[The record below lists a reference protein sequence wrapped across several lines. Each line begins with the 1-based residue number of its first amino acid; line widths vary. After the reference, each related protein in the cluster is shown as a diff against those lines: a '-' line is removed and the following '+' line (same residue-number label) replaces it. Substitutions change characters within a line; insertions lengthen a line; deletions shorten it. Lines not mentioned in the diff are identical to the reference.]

1 MLNEFLF
8 LFAAVAASCFV
19 IKMYKIVVYRYID
32 SIDKK
37 WGGYNG
43 KQSFI
48 MEEKKRLLS
57 AVLFLALPFCISSK
71 EIDIP
76 VIKIP
81 SSVLALDWNA
91 DSSVFAYSEANSVT
105 IRDADDFSKIKT
117 FSVSEENVQQLKFV
131 ANKEKSFEQLV
142 TVSDSSEL
150 KIYRLPGIINTI
162 TRKFEDN
169 DECRISF
176 SKNGNYI
183 AAVTPENKIHV
194 YLQLYISNALSG
206 LTLKSPASQVA
217 EEQNEGGDKSAEEN
231 VEIVSL
237 AFDSLSKNIAAL
249 RSDASVVIWNMSSVE
264 PVTVIAGAYTKI
276 PCMEFTEDSEKI
288 IFASAEDTIEIK
300 NFLGE
305 TVNKISCEDKINSF
319 RLAEDKK
326 TLIVLTKKNQFRYY
340 ALDSA
345 EYLGY
350 IPSWNKTAI
359 TSYAFSSDSKK
370 LLVGH
375 EDGSIYILNVK
386 DVFYKPGKKPNL
398 YRVYVAQ
405 ENVSSGTGYLPAGE
419 GAESS
424 GGTALSSSAEMVQ
437 AFRTRNAHSV
447 EVRADCSILSGIYGV
462 QGGLCAGY
470 TNAGVLKPFYFGGLV
485 RAACAFPSQNFP
497 YTYRSGGE
505 VIANPLL
512 TSFSAVV
519 PFGISLFPFASDV
532 DVFAELSAGMSVFS
546 LVQPAGAIFGTY
558 FSPCAGFRVG
568 AAFKRISFFAGLN
581 WDSVT
586 AFSLRFGAG
595 YRFRAGAQ

>member
-1 MLNEFLF
+1 
-8 LFAAVAASCFV
+8 
-19 IKMYKIVVYRYID
+19 
-32 SIDKK
+32 
-37 WGGYNG
+37 
-43 KQSFI
+43 

-81 SSVLALDWNA
+81 SSVLALDWNV
-91 DSSVFAYSEANSVT
+91 DSSVFAYSEADSVT
-105 IRDADDFSKIKT
+105 IRNANDFSKIKT
-117 FSVSEENVQQLKFV
+117 FSVSDENVQQLKFV

-150 KIYRLPGIINTI
+150 KIFRLPEIIKTI
-162 TRKFEDN
+162 TRKFEGN
-169 DECRISF
+169 GECKISF

-305 TVNKISCEDKINSF
+305 TVKQISCEDKINSF

-326 TLIVLTKKNQFRYY
+326 TLIVLTQKNQFRYY

-359 TSYAFSSDSKK
+359 TSYAFSFDSKK

-375 EDGSIYILNVK
+375 EDGSIYILNVN

-405 ENVSSGTGYLPAGE
+405 ENVSAGTGYLPAGE

-497 YTYRSGGE
+497 YTYRSGGS
-505 VIANPLL
+505 VIENPLL

-532 DVFAELSAGMSVFS
+532 DVFAELCAGISVFS
-546 LVQPAGAIFGTY
+546 LVQPSGGAFGTY
-558 FSPCAGFRVG
+558 FSPCAGFCVG
-568 AAFKRISFFAGLN
+568 AAFKRISLYAGLN

-586 AFSLRFGAG
+586 AFSFRFGAG
-595 YRFRAGAQ
+595 YRFGVGAQ

>member
-1 MLNEFLF
+1 
-8 LFAAVAASCFV
+8 
-19 IKMYKIVVYRYID
+19 
-32 SIDKK
+32 
-37 WGGYNG
+37 
-43 KQSFI
+43 
-48 MEEKKRLLS
+48 MEEKRRLFT

-117 FSVSEENVQQLKFV
+117 FSVYDENVQQLKFV

-162 TRKFEDN
+162 TRKFEGN
-169 DECRISF
+169 GECRISF

-183 AAVTPENKIHV
+183 ASVTPENNIHV

-206 LTLKSPASQVA
+206 LTLKSPSSSTA
-217 EEQNEGGDKSAEEN
+217 EDESESNTENKNKS
-231 VEIVSL
+231 VQIISL
-237 AFDSLSKNIAAL
+237 AFDSFSKKIAAL
-249 RSDASVVIWNMSSVE
+249 RSDATVVVWNMSSVE
-264 PVTVIAGAYTKI
+264 PVAVISGACTKI
-276 PCMEFTEDSEKI
+276 SCMEFTEDSEKI
-288 IFASAEDTIEIK
+288 IFAFAEDTIEIK

-305 TVNKISCEDKINSF
+305 TVKQISCEDKINSF

-326 TLIVLTKKNQFRYY
+326 TLIVLTQKNQFRYY
-340 ALDSA
+340 VLDSA

-359 TSYAFSSDSKK
+359 TSYAFSFDSKK

-405 ENVSSGTGYLPAGE
+405 ENVSAGTRYLPSGE

-462 QGGLCAGY
+462 QGGICAGY

-497 YTYRSGGE
+497 YTYRSGGS
-505 VIANPLL
+505 VIENPLL

-546 LVQPAGAIFGTY
+546 LVQSAGAMFGTY
-558 FSPCAGFRVG
+558 FSPCAGFCVG
-568 AAFKRISFFAGLN
+568 AAFKRISLYAGLN

-586 AFSLRFGAG
+586 AFSFRFGTG
-595 YRFRAGAQ
+595 YRFRVGAQ

>member
-1 MLNEFLF
+1 
-8 LFAAVAASCFV
+8 
-19 IKMYKIVVYRYID
+19 
-32 SIDKK
+32 
-37 WGGYNG
+37 
-43 KQSFI
+43 
-48 MEEKKRLLS
+48 MEEKRRLFT

-117 FSVSEENVQQLKFV
+117 FSVYDENVQQLKFV

-162 TRKFEDN
+162 TRKFEGN
-169 DECRISF
+169 GECRISF

-183 AAVTPENKIHV
+183 ASVTPENNIHV

-206 LTLKSPASQVA
+206 LTLKSPSSSTA
-217 EEQNEGGDKSAEEN
+217 EDESESNTENKNKS
-231 VEIVSL
+231 VQIISL
-237 AFDSLSKNIAAL
+237 AFDSFSKKIAAL
-249 RSDASVVIWNMSSVE
+249 RSDATVVVWNMSSVE
-264 PVTVIAGAYTKI
+264 PVAVISGACTKI
-276 PCMEFTEDSEKI
+276 SCMEFTEDSEKI

-305 TVNKISCEDKINSF
+305 TVKQISCEDKINSF

-462 QGGLCAGY
+462 QGGICAGY

-497 YTYRSGGE
+497 YTYRSGGS
-505 VIANPLL
+505 VIENPLL

-546 LVQPAGAIFGTY
+546 LVQSAGAMFGTY
-558 FSPCAGFRVG
+558 FSPCAGFCVG
-568 AAFKRISFFAGLN
+568 AAFKRISLYAGLN

-586 AFSLRFGAG
+586 AFSFRFGTG
-595 YRFRAGAQ
+595 YRFRVGAQ

>member
-1 MLNEFLF
+1 
-8 LFAAVAASCFV
+8 
-19 IKMYKIVVYRYID
+19 
-32 SIDKK
+32 
-37 WGGYNG
+37 
-43 KQSFI
+43 

-105 IRDADDFSKIKT
+105 IRNANDFSKIKT
-117 FSVSEENVQQLKFV
+117 FSVSDENVQQLKFV

-150 KIYRLPGIINTI
+150 KIFRLPEIIKTI
-162 TRKFEDN
+162 TRKFEGN
-169 DECRISF
+169 GECKISF

-359 TSYAFSSDSKK
+359 TSYAFSFDSKK

-405 ENVSSGTGYLPAGE
+405 ENVSAGTRYLPSGE

-568 AAFKRISFFAGLN
+568 AAFKRISLYAGMN
-581 WDSVT
+581 WDCVT

-595 YRFRAGAQ
+595 YRFGVGAQ

>member
-1 MLNEFLF
+1 
-8 LFAAVAASCFV
+8 
-19 IKMYKIVVYRYID
+19 
-32 SIDKK
+32 
-37 WGGYNG
+37 
-43 KQSFI
+43 
-48 MEEKKRLLS
+48 MEEKRRLFTV
-57 AVLFLALPFCISSK
+57 VLFLTLPYFLFSK

-183 AAVTPENKIHV
+183 AAVTSENDIHV
-194 YLQLYISNALSG
+194 YLQLYISNSLTG
-206 LTLKSPASQVA
+206 LTLKCPSSSTA
-217 EEQNEGGDKSAEEN
+217 EDESESNTENKNKS
-231 VEIVSL
+231 VQIISL
-237 AFDSLSKNIAAL
+237 AFDSFSKKIAAL
-249 RSDASVVIWNMSSVE
+249 RSDATVVIWNMSSVE

-288 IFASAEDTIEIK
+288 IFASAEDTIEIR

-305 TVNKISCEDKINSF
+305 TVKQISCEDKINSF

-326 TLIVLTKKNQFRYY
+326 TLIVLTQKNQFRYY

-405 ENVSSGTGYLPAGE
+405 ENVSAGTRYLPASE

-424 GGTALSSSAEMVQ
+424 GGTTLPSSKEMVQ

-447 EVRADCSILSGIYGV
+447 EVRADCSILSGIYGI
-462 QGGLCAGY
+462 QSGLCAGY

-485 RAACAFPSQNFP
+485 RVACAFPSQNFP

-505 VIANPLL
+505 VIANPVL

-519 PFGISLFPFASDV
+519 PVGISLFPFASDV
-532 DVFAELSAGMSVFS
+532 DVFAELCAGVSVFS
-546 LVQPAGAIFGTY
+546 LVQSAGAMFGTY
-558 FSPCAGFRVG
+558 FTPCMAFSVG
-568 AAFKRISFFAGLN
+568 AAFKRISLYAGMN

-586 AFSLRFGAG
+586 AFSFRFGTG
-595 YRFRAGAQ
+595 YRFRVGAQ

>member
-1 MLNEFLF
+1 
-8 LFAAVAASCFV
+8 
-19 IKMYKIVVYRYID
+19 
-32 SIDKK
+32 
-37 WGGYNG
+37 
-43 KQSFI
+43 
-48 MEEKKRLLS
+48 
-57 AVLFLALPFCISSK
+57 
-71 EIDIP
+71 
-76 VIKIP
+76 
-81 SSVLALDWNA
+81 
-91 DSSVFAYSEANSVT
+91 
-105 IRDADDFSKIKT
+105 
-117 FSVSEENVQQLKFV
+117 
-131 ANKEKSFEQLV
+131 
-142 TVSDSSEL
+142 
-150 KIYRLPGIINTI
+150 
-162 TRKFEDN
+162 
-169 DECRISF
+169 
-176 SKNGNYI
+176 
-183 AAVTPENKIHV
+183 
-194 YLQLYISNALSG
+194 
-206 LTLKSPASQVA
+206 
-217 EEQNEGGDKSAEEN
+217 
-231 VEIVSL
+231 
-237 AFDSLSKNIAAL
+237 
-249 RSDASVVIWNMSSVE
+249 MSSVE

-424 GGTALSSSAEMVQ
+424 GGTAFSSSAEMVQ

-497 YTYRSGGE
+497 YTYRSGGS
-505 VIANPLL
+505 VIENPLL

-546 LVQPAGAIFGTY
+546 LVQPSGGAFGTY
-558 FSPCAGFRVG
+558 FSPCAGFCVG
-568 AAFKRISFFAGLN
+568 AAFKRISLYAGMN
-581 WDSVT
+581 WDCVT

>member
-1 MLNEFLF
+1 
-8 LFAAVAASCFV
+8 
-19 IKMYKIVVYRYID
+19 
-32 SIDKK
+32 
-37 WGGYNG
+37 
-43 KQSFI
+43 

-81 SSVLALDWNA
+81 SSVLALDWNV
-91 DSSVFAYSEANSVT
+91 DSSVFAYSEADSVT
-105 IRDADDFSKIKT
+105 IRNANDFSKIKT
-117 FSVSEENVQQLKFV
+117 FSVSDENVQQLKFV

-150 KIYRLPGIINTI
+150 KIFRLPEIIKTI
-162 TRKFEDN
+162 TRKFEGN
-169 DECRISF
+169 GECKISF

-305 TVNKISCEDKINSF
+305 TVKQISCEDKINSF

-326 TLIVLTKKNQFRYY
+326 TLIVLTQKNQFRYY

-359 TSYAFSSDSKK
+359 TSYAFSFDSKK

-375 EDGSIYILNVK
+375 EDGSIYILNVN

-405 ENVSSGTGYLPAGE
+405 ENVSAGTGYLPAGE

-497 YTYRSGGE
+497 YTYRSGGS
-505 VIANPLL
+505 VIENPLL

-568 AAFKRISFFAGLN
+568 AAFKRISLYAGMN
-581 WDSVT
+581 WDCVT

-595 YRFRAGAQ
+595 YRFGVGAQ

>member
-1 MLNEFLF
+1 
-8 LFAAVAASCFV
+8 
-19 IKMYKIVVYRYID
+19 
-32 SIDKK
+32 
-37 WGGYNG
+37 
-43 KQSFI
+43 

-142 TVSDSSEL
+142 TVTDSSEL

-183 AAVTPENKIHV
+183 AAVTSENDIHV
-194 YLQLYISNALSG
+194 YLQLYISNSLTG
-206 LTLKSPASQVA
+206 LTLRSPSSSTAEDESESNTENKNKSVQ
-217 EEQNEGGDKSAEEN
+217 
-231 VEIVSL
+231 IISL
-237 AFDSLSKNIAAL
+237 AFDSFSKKIAAL

-264 PVTVIAGAYTKI
+264 PVTVVAGAYTKI

-359 TSYAFSSDSKK
+359 TSYAFSFDSKK

-405 ENVSSGTGYLPAGE
+405 ENVSAGTRYFPSGE

-447 EVRADCSILSGIYGV
+447 EVRADCSILSGIYGI
-462 QGGLCAGY
+462 QSGLCAGY
-470 TNAGVLKPFYFGGLV
+470 TNAGVIKPFYFGGLV

-497 YTYRSGGE
+497 YTYRSGGS
-505 VIANPLL
+505 VIENPLL

-519 PFGISLFPFASDV
+519 PFGLSLFPFETDV
-532 DVFAELSAGMSVFS
+532 DVFAELCAGISVFS
-546 LVQPAGAIFGTY
+546 LVQPSGGAFGTY
-558 FSPCAGFRVG
+558 FSPCAGFCVG

>member
-1 MLNEFLF
+1 
-8 LFAAVAASCFV
+8 
-19 IKMYKIVVYRYID
+19 
-32 SIDKK
+32 
-37 WGGYNG
+37 
-43 KQSFI
+43 
-48 MEEKKRLLS
+48 MEEKRRLFT

-117 FSVSEENVQQLKFV
+117 FSVYDENVQQLKFV

-162 TRKFEDN
+162 TRKFEGN
-169 DECRISF
+169 GECRISF

-183 AAVTPENKIHV
+183 ASVTPENNIHV
-194 YLQLYISNALSG
+194 YLQLYISNSLTG
-206 LTLKSPASQVA
+206 LTLKSPSSSTA
-217 EEQNEGGDKSAEEN
+217 EDESESNTENKNKS
-231 VEIVSL
+231 VQIISL
-237 AFDSLSKNIAAL
+237 AFDSFSKKIAAL
-249 RSDASVVIWNMSSVE
+249 RSDATVVVWNMSSVE
-264 PVTVIAGAYTKI
+264 PVAVISGACTKI
-276 PCMEFTEDSEKI
+276 SCMEFTEDSEKI

-305 TVNKISCEDKINSF
+305 TVKQISCEDKINSF

-326 TLIVLTKKNQFRYY
+326 TLIVLTQKNQFRYY
-340 ALDSA
+340 VLDSA

-359 TSYAFSSDSKK
+359 TSYAFSFDSKK

-447 EVRADCSILSGIYGV
+447 EVRADCSILSGIYGI
-462 QGGLCAGY
+462 QSGLCAGY
-470 TNAGVLKPFYFGGLV
+470 TNAGVIKPFYFGGLV

-497 YTYRSGGE
+497 YTYRSGGS
-505 VIANPLL
+505 VIENPLL

-519 PFGISLFPFASDV
+519 PFGLSLFPFETDV
-532 DVFAELSAGMSVFS
+532 DVFAELCAGISVFS
-546 LVQPAGAIFGTY
+546 LVQPSGGAFGTY
-558 FSPCAGFRVG
+558 FSPCAGFCVG

>member
-37 WGGYNG
+37 LGGYNG

-142 TVSDSSEL
+142 TVTDSSEL

-183 AAVTPENKIHV
+183 AAVTSENDIHV
-194 YLQLYISNALSG
+194 YLQLYISNSLTG
-206 LTLKSPASQVA
+206 LTLRSPSSSVTENEDESESNTENKNKSVQ
-217 EEQNEGGDKSAEEN
+217 
-231 VEIVSL
+231 IISL
-237 AFDSLSKNIAAL
+237 AFDSFSKKIAAL

-470 TNAGVLKPFYFGGLV
+470 TNAAVLKPFYFGGLV
-485 RAACAFPSQNFP
+485 RAACAFPS
-497 YTYRSGGE
+497 
-505 VIANPLL
+505 
-512 TSFSAVV
+512 
-519 PFGISLFPFASDV
+519 
-532 DVFAELSAGMSVFS
+532 
-546 LVQPAGAIFGTY
+546 
-558 FSPCAGFRVG
+558 
-568 AAFKRISFFAGLN
+568 
-581 WDSVT
+581 
-586 AFSLRFGAG
+586 
-595 YRFRAGAQ
+595 

>member
-1 MLNEFLF
+1 
-8 LFAAVAASCFV
+8 
-19 IKMYKIVVYRYID
+19 
-32 SIDKK
+32 
-37 WGGYNG
+37 
-43 KQSFI
+43 

-81 SSVLALDWNA
+81 SSVLALDWNV
-91 DSSVFAYSEANSVT
+91 DSSVFAYSEADSVT
-105 IRDADDFSKIKT
+105 IRNANDFSKIKT
-117 FSVSEENVQQLKFV
+117 FSVSDENVQQLKFV

-150 KIYRLPGIINTI
+150 KIFRLPEIIKTI
-162 TRKFEDN
+162 TRKFEGN
-169 DECRISF
+169 GECKISF

-359 TSYAFSSDSKK
+359 TSYAFSFDSKK

-405 ENVSSGTGYLPAGE
+405 ENVSAGTRYLPSGE

-532 DVFAELSAGMSVFS
+532 DVFAELSVGMSVFS

-568 AAFKRISFFAGLN
+568 AAFKRISLYAGMN

-595 YRFRAGAQ
+595 YRFRVGAQ

>member
-1 MLNEFLF
+1 
-8 LFAAVAASCFV
+8 
-19 IKMYKIVVYRYID
+19 MYKIVVYRYID

-117 FSVSEENVQQLKFV
+117 FSVYDENVQQLKFV

-183 AAVTPENKIHV
+183 AAVTSENDIHV
-194 YLQLYISNALSG
+194 YLQLYISNSLTG
-206 LTLKSPASQVA
+206 LTLRSPSSSVTENEDESESNTENKNKSVQ
-217 EEQNEGGDKSAEEN
+217 
-231 VEIVSL
+231 IISL
-237 AFDSLSKNIAAL
+237 AFDSFSKKIAAL

-359 TSYAFSSDSKK
+359 TSYAFYFDSKK

-485 RAACAFPSQNFP
+485 RAACAFPLQNFP

-568 AAFKRISFFAGLN
+568 AAFKRISLYAGMN

-595 YRFRAGAQ
+595 YRFRVGAQ

>member
-1 MLNEFLF
+1 
-8 LFAAVAASCFV
+8 
-19 IKMYKIVVYRYID
+19 
-32 SIDKK
+32 
-37 WGGYNG
+37 
-43 KQSFI
+43 
-48 MEEKKRLLS
+48 MEEKRRLFT

-117 FSVSEENVQQLKFV
+117 FSVYDENVQQLKFV

-142 TVSDSSEL
+142 TVSDSSGL

-162 TRKFEDN
+162 TRKFEGN
-169 DECRISF
+169 GECRISF

-183 AAVTPENKIHV
+183 ASVTPENNIHV

-206 LTLKSPASQVA
+206 LTLKSPSSSTA
-217 EEQNEGGDKSAEEN
+217 EDESESNTENKNKS
-231 VEIVSL
+231 VQIISL
-237 AFDSLSKNIAAL
+237 AFDSFSKKIAAL
-249 RSDASVVIWNMSSVE
+249 RSDATVVVWNMSSVE
-264 PVTVIAGAYTKI
+264 PVAVISGACTKI
-276 PCMEFTEDSEKI
+276 SCMEFTEDSEKI

-305 TVNKISCEDKINSF
+305 TVKQISCEDKINSF

-326 TLIVLTKKNQFRYY
+326 TLIVLTQKNQFRYY

-359 TSYAFSSDSKK
+359 TSYAFSFDSKK

-398 YRVYVAQ
+398 YRVYVAE
-405 ENVSSGTGYLPAGE
+405 ENVSAGTGYLPAGE

-424 GGTALSSSAEMVQ
+424 GGTTLSSSAEMVQ

-462 QGGLCAGY
+462 QGGICAGY

-568 AAFKRISFFAGLN
+568 AAFKRISLYAGMN
-581 WDSVT
+581 WDCVT

-595 YRFRAGAQ
+595 YRFGVGAQ

>member
-1 MLNEFLF
+1 
-8 LFAAVAASCFV
+8 
-19 IKMYKIVVYRYID
+19 
-32 SIDKK
+32 
-37 WGGYNG
+37 
-43 KQSFI
+43 

-81 SSVLALDWNA
+81 SSVLALDWNV
-91 DSSVFAYSEANSVT
+91 DSSVFAYSEADSVT
-105 IRDADDFSKIKT
+105 IRNANDFSKIKT
-117 FSVSEENVQQLKFV
+117 FSVSDENVQQLKFV

-150 KIYRLPGIINTI
+150 KIFRLPEIIKTI
-162 TRKFEDN
+162 TRKFEGN
-169 DECRISF
+169 GECKISF

-359 TSYAFSSDSKK
+359 TSYAFSFDSKK

-405 ENVSSGTGYLPAGE
+405 ENVSAGTRYLPSGE

-546 LVQPAGAIFGTY
+546 LVQPAGAMFGTY

-568 AAFKRISFFAGLN
+568 AAFKRISLYAGMN

-595 YRFRAGAQ
+595 YRFGVGAQ

>member
-1 MLNEFLF
+1 
-8 LFAAVAASCFV
+8 
-19 IKMYKIVVYRYID
+19 
-32 SIDKK
+32 
-37 WGGYNG
+37 
-43 KQSFI
+43 

-81 SSVLALDWNA
+81 SSVLALDWNV
-91 DSSVFAYSEANSVT
+91 DSSVFAYSEADSVT
-105 IRDADDFSKIKT
+105 IRNANDFSKIKT
-117 FSVSEENVQQLKFV
+117 FSVSDENVQQLKFV

-150 KIYRLPGIINTI
+150 KIFRLPEIIKTI
-162 TRKFEDN
+162 TRKFEGN
-169 DECRISF
+169 GECKISF

-359 TSYAFSSDSKK
+359 TSYAFSFDSKK

-405 ENVSSGTGYLPAGE
+405 ENVSAGTRYLPAGE

-470 TNAGVLKPFYFGGLV
+470 TNAGVIKPFYFGGLV

-568 AAFKRISFFAGLN
+568 AAFKRISLYAGMN
-581 WDSVT
+581 WDCVT

-595 YRFRAGAQ
+595 YRFGVGAQ

>member
-1 MLNEFLF
+1 
-8 LFAAVAASCFV
+8 
-19 IKMYKIVVYRYID
+19 
-32 SIDKK
+32 
-37 WGGYNG
+37 
-43 KQSFI
+43 

-117 FSVSEENVQQLKFV
+117 FSVYDENVQQLKFV

-183 AAVTPENKIHV
+183 AAVTSENDIHV
-194 YLQLYISNALSG
+194 YLQLYISNSLTG

-359 TSYAFSSDSKK
+359 TSYAFSFDSKK

-405 ENVSSGTGYLPAGE
+405 ENVSAGTRYLPSGE

-546 LVQPAGAIFGTY
+546 LVQSAGAMFGTY

-568 AAFKRISFFAGLN
+568 AAFKRISLYAGMNL
-581 WDSVT
+581 DSVT

-595 YRFRAGAQ
+595 YRFRVGAQ

>member
-1 MLNEFLF
+1 
-8 LFAAVAASCFV
+8 
-19 IKMYKIVVYRYID
+19 
-32 SIDKK
+32 
-37 WGGYNG
+37 
-43 KQSFI
+43 

-105 IRDADDFSKIKT
+105 IRNANDFSKIKT
-117 FSVSEENVQQLKFV
+117 FSVSDENVQQLKFV

-150 KIYRLPGIINTI
+150 KIFRLPEIIKTI
-162 TRKFEDN
+162 TRKFEGN
-169 DECRISF
+169 GECKISF

-276 PCMEFTEDSEKI
+276 PCMEFTEDSANI
-288 IFASAEDTIEIK
+288 IFASSEDTIEIK

-305 TVNKISCEDKINSF
+305 TLKTISCKDKINSF

-326 TLIVLTKKNQFRYY
+326 TLVVLTKKNQFRYY

-359 TSYAFSSDSKK
+359 TSYAFSFDSKK

-470 TNAGVLKPFYFGGLV
+470 TNAGVIKPFYFGGLV

-497 YTYRSGGE
+497 YTYRSGGS
-505 VIANPLL
+505 VVANPLL

-532 DVFAELSAGMSVFS
+532 DVFAELCAGISVFS
-546 LVQPAGAIFGTY
+546 LVQPSGGAFGTY
-558 FSPCAGFRVG
+558 FSPCAGFCVG

>member
-1 MLNEFLF
+1 
-8 LFAAVAASCFV
+8 
-19 IKMYKIVVYRYID
+19 MYKIVVYRYID

-48 MEEKKRLLS
+48 MEEKRRLFT

-117 FSVSEENVQQLKFV
+117 FSVYDENVQQLKFV

-162 TRKFEDN
+162 TRKFEGN
-169 DECRISF
+169 GECRISF

-183 AAVTPENKIHV
+183 ASVTPENNIHV

-206 LTLKSPASQVA
+206 LTLKSPSSSTA
-217 EEQNEGGDKSAEEN
+217 EDESESNTENKNKS
-231 VEIVSL
+231 VQIISL
-237 AFDSLSKNIAAL
+237 AFDSFSKKIAAL
-249 RSDASVVIWNMSSVE
+249 RSDATVVVWNMSSVE
-264 PVTVIAGAYTKI
+264 PVAVISGACTKI
-276 PCMEFTEDSEKI
+276 SCMEFTEDSEKI

-305 TVNKISCEDKINSF
+305 TVKQISCEDKINSF

-462 QGGLCAGY
+462 QGGICAGY

-497 YTYRSGGE
+497 YTYRSGGS
-505 VIANPLL
+505 VIENPLL

-546 LVQPAGAIFGTY
+546 LVQSAGAMFGTY
-558 FSPCAGFRVG
+558 FSPCAGFCVG
-568 AAFKRISFFAGLN
+568 AAFKRISLYAGLN

-586 AFSLRFGAG
+586 AFSFRFGTG
-595 YRFRAGAQ
+595 YRFRVGAQ

>member
-1 MLNEFLF
+1 
-8 LFAAVAASCFV
+8 
-19 IKMYKIVVYRYID
+19 
-32 SIDKK
+32 
-37 WGGYNG
+37 
-43 KQSFI
+43 
-48 MEEKKRLLS
+48 MEEKRRLFT

-117 FSVSEENVQQLKFV
+117 FSVYDENVQQLKFV

-162 TRKFEDN
+162 TRKFEGN
-169 DECRISF
+169 GECRISF

-183 AAVTPENKIHV
+183 ASVTPENNIHV

-206 LTLKSPASQVA
+206 LTLKSPSSSTA
-217 EEQNEGGDKSAEEN
+217 EDESESNTENKNKS
-231 VEIVSL
+231 VQIISL
-237 AFDSLSKNIAAL
+237 AFDSFSKKIAAL
-249 RSDASVVIWNMSSVE
+249 RSDATVVVWNMSSVE
-264 PVTVIAGAYTKI
+264 PVAVISGACTKI
-276 PCMEFTEDSEKI
+276 SCMEFTEDSEKI

-359 TSYAFSSDSKK
+359 TSYAFSFDSKK

-375 EDGSIYILNVK
+375 EDGSIYILNVN

-398 YRVYVAQ
+398 YRVYVAE
-405 ENVSSGTGYLPAGE
+405 ENVSAGTRYLPSGE

-462 QGGLCAGY
+462 QGGICAGY

-497 YTYRSGGE
+497 YTYRSGGS
-505 VIANPLL
+505 VIENPLL

-532 DVFAELSAGMSVFS
+532 DVFAELCAGISVFS
-546 LVQPAGAIFGTY
+546 LVQPSGGAFGTY
-558 FSPCAGFRVG
+558 FSPCAGFCVG
-568 AAFKRISFFAGLN
+568 AAFKRISLYAGMN

-595 YRFRAGAQ
+595 YRFRVGAQ

>member
-1 MLNEFLF
+1 
-8 LFAAVAASCFV
+8 
-19 IKMYKIVVYRYID
+19 
-32 SIDKK
+32 
-37 WGGYNG
+37 
-43 KQSFI
+43 
-48 MEEKKRLLS
+48 MEEKRRLFT

-117 FSVSEENVQQLKFV
+117 FSVYDENVQQLKFV

-162 TRKFEDN
+162 TRKFEGN
-169 DECRISF
+169 GECRIIF

-183 AAVTPENKIHV
+183 ASVTPENNIHV

-206 LTLKSPASQVA
+206 LTLKSPSSSTA
-217 EEQNEGGDKSAEEN
+217 EDESESNTENKNKS
-231 VEIVSL
+231 VQIISL
-237 AFDSLSKNIAAL
+237 AFDSFSKKIAAL
-249 RSDASVVIWNMSSVE
+249 RSDATVVVWNMSSVE
-264 PVTVIAGAYTKI
+264 PVAVISGACTKI
-276 PCMEFTEDSEKI
+276 SCMEFTEDSEKI
-288 IFASAEDTIEIK
+288 IFAFAEDTIEIK

-305 TVNKISCEDKINSF
+305 TVKQISCEDKINSF

-326 TLIVLTKKNQFRYY
+326 TLIVLTQKNQFRYY
-340 ALDSA
+340 VLDSA

-359 TSYAFSSDSKK
+359 TSYAFSFDSKK

-405 ENVSSGTGYLPAGE
+405 ENVSAGTRYLPSGE

-462 QGGLCAGY
+462 QGGICAGY

-497 YTYRSGGE
+497 YTYRSGGS
-505 VIANPLL
+505 VIENPLL

-546 LVQPAGAIFGTY
+546 LVQSAGAMFGTY
-558 FSPCAGFRVG
+558 FSPCAGFCVG
-568 AAFKRISFFAGLN
+568 AAFKRISLYAGLN

-586 AFSLRFGAG
+586 AFSFRFGTG
-595 YRFRAGAQ
+595 YRFRVGAQ

>member
-1 MLNEFLF
+1 
-8 LFAAVAASCFV
+8 
-19 IKMYKIVVYRYID
+19 
-32 SIDKK
+32 
-37 WGGYNG
+37 
-43 KQSFI
+43 
-48 MEEKKRLLS
+48 MEEKRRLLS

-117 FSVSEENVQQLKFV
+117 FSVSDENVQQLKFV

-150 KIYRLPGIINTI
+150 KIFRLPEIIKTI
-162 TRKFEDN
+162 TRKFEGN
-169 DECRISF
+169 GECKISF

-194 YLQLYISNALSG
+194 YLQLYISNSLTG
-206 LTLKSPASQVA
+206 LTLKSPTSQVA

-237 AFDSLSKNIAAL
+237 AFDSFSKKIAAL

-276 PCMEFTEDSEKI
+276 PCMEFTEDSANI
-288 IFASAEDTIEIK
+288 IFASSEDTIEIR

-326 TLIVLTKKNQFRYY
+326 TLIVLTQKNQFRYY

-359 TSYAFSSDSKK
+359 TSYAFSFDSKK

-375 EDGSIYILNVK
+375 EDGSIYILNVN

-424 GGTALSSSAEMVQ
+424 GGTTLSSSAEMVQ

-470 TNAGVLKPFYFGGLV
+470 TNAGVIKPFYFGGLV

-497 YTYRSGGE
+497 YTYRSGGS
-505 VIANPLL
+505 VVANPLL

-546 LVQPAGAIFGTY
+546 LVQSAGAMFGTY

-568 AAFKRISFFAGLN
+568 AAFKRISLYAGMN

-595 YRFRAGAQ
+595 YRFRVGAQ

>member
-1 MLNEFLF
+1 
-8 LFAAVAASCFV
+8 
-19 IKMYKIVVYRYID
+19 
-32 SIDKK
+32 
-37 WGGYNG
+37 
-43 KQSFI
+43 

-81 SSVLALDWNA
+81 SSVLALDWNV
-91 DSSVFAYSEANSVT
+91 DSSVFAYSEADSVT
-105 IRDADDFSKIKT
+105 IRNANDFSKIKT
-117 FSVSEENVQQLKFV
+117 FSVSDENVQQLKFV

-150 KIYRLPGIINTI
+150 KIFRLPEIIKTI
-162 TRKFEDN
+162 TRKFEGN
-169 DECRISF
+169 GECKISF

-568 AAFKRISFFAGLN
+568 AAFKRISLYAGMN
-581 WDSVT
+581 WDCVT

-595 YRFRAGAQ
+595 YRFGVGAQ

>member
-1 MLNEFLF
+1 
-8 LFAAVAASCFV
+8 
-19 IKMYKIVVYRYID
+19 
-32 SIDKK
+32 
-37 WGGYNG
+37 
-43 KQSFI
+43 
-48 MEEKKRLLS
+48 MEEKRRLFTV
-57 AVLFLALPFCISSK
+57 VLFLTLPYFLFSK

-162 TRKFEDN
+162 TRKFEGN
-169 DECRISF
+169 GECRISF

-183 AAVTPENKIHV
+183 ASVTPENNIHV

-206 LTLKSPASQVA
+206 LTLKSPSSSTA
-217 EEQNEGGDKSAEEN
+217 EDESESNTENKNKS
-231 VEIVSL
+231 VQIISL
-237 AFDSLSKNIAAL
+237 AFDSFSKKIAAL
-249 RSDASVVIWNMSSVE
+249 RSDATVVVWNMSSVE
-264 PVTVIAGAYTKI
+264 PVAVISGACTKI
-276 PCMEFTEDSEKI
+276 SCMEFTEDSEKI

-305 TVNKISCEDKINSF
+305 TVKQISCEDKINSF

-326 TLIVLTKKNQFRYY
+326 TLIVLTQKNQFRYY

-359 TSYAFSSDSKK
+359 TSYAFSFDSKK

-375 EDGSIYILNVK
+375 EDGSIYILNVN

-398 YRVYVAQ
+398 YRVYVAE
-405 ENVSSGTGYLPAGE
+405 ENVSAGTGYLPAGE

-424 GGTALSSSAEMVQ
+424 GGTTLSSSAEMVQ

-462 QGGLCAGY
+462 QGGICAGY

-497 YTYRSGGE
+497 YTYRSGGS
-505 VIANPLL
+505 VIENPLL

-519 PFGISLFPFASDV
+519 PFGLSLFPFETDV
-532 DVFAELSAGMSVFS
+532 DVFAELCAGISVFS
-546 LVQPAGAIFGTY
+546 LVQPSGGAFGTY
-558 FSPCAGFRVG
+558 FSPCAGFCVG

>member
-1 MLNEFLF
+1 M
-8 LFAAVAASCFV
+8 
-19 IKMYKIVVYRYID
+19 
-32 SIDKK
+32 
-37 WGGYNG
+37 GGYNG

-81 SSVLALDWNA
+81 SSVLALDWNV
-91 DSSVFAYSEANSVT
+91 DSSVFAYSEADSVT
-105 IRDADDFSKIKT
+105 IRNANDFSKIKT
-117 FSVSEENVQQLKFV
+117 FSVSDENVQQLKFV

-150 KIYRLPGIINTI
+150 KIFRLPEIIKTI
-162 TRKFEDN
+162 TRKFEGN
-169 DECRISF
+169 GECKISF

-359 TSYAFSSDSKK
+359 TSYAFSFDSKK

-405 ENVSSGTGYLPAGE
+405 ENVSAGTRYLPSGE

-568 AAFKRISFFAGLN
+568 AAFKRISLYAGMN

-595 YRFRAGAQ
+595 YRFGVGAQ

>member
-1 MLNEFLF
+1 
-8 LFAAVAASCFV
+8 
-19 IKMYKIVVYRYID
+19 
-32 SIDKK
+32 
-37 WGGYNG
+37 
-43 KQSFI
+43 
-48 MEEKKRLLS
+48 MEEKRRLLS

-105 IRDADDFSKIKT
+105 IRDADDFSKIKA
-117 FSVSEENVQQLKFV
+117 FSVSDENVQQLKFV

-142 TVSDSSEL
+142 TVTDSSEL

-183 AAVTPENKIHV
+183 AAVTAENDIHV
-194 YLQLYISNALSG
+194 YLQLYISNSLTG
-206 LTLKSPASQVA
+206 LTLRSPSSSVA
-217 EEQNEGGDKSAEEN
+217 ENEDESASERAG
-231 VEIVSL
+231 IIFL
-237 AFDSLSKNIAAL
+237 AFDSISKNVAAL
-249 RSDASVVIWNMSSVE
+249 RSDSSVVIWNMSSVE

-276 PCMEFTEDSEKI
+276 PCMEFTEDSANI
-288 IFASAEDTIEIK
+288 IFASSEDTIEIR

-319 RLAEDKK
+319 RLAEDNK
-326 TLIVLTKKNQFRYY
+326 TLVVLTKKNQFRYY
-340 ALDSA
+340 ALDTA

-405 ENVSSGTGYLPAGE
+405 ENVSAGTRYLPSGE

-424 GGTALSSSAEMVQ
+424 GGTVLSSSADMVQ

-447 EVRADCSILSGIYGV
+447 EVRADCSILSGIYGI
-462 QGGLCAGY
+462 QSGLCAGY
-470 TNAGVLKPFYFGGLV
+470 TNAGVIKPFYFGGLV
-485 RAACAFPSQNFP
+485 RVACAFPSQNFP
-497 YTYRSGGE
+497 YTYRSSGE

-546 LVQPAGAIFGTY
+546 LVQPAGAMFGTY
-558 FSPCAGFRVG
+558 FTPCVSLCVG
-568 AAFKRISFFAGLN
+568 GAFKKISFFAGIN

-595 YRFRAGAQ
+595 YRFGIGAQ

>member
-1 MLNEFLF
+1 
-8 LFAAVAASCFV
+8 
-19 IKMYKIVVYRYID
+19 
-32 SIDKK
+32 
-37 WGGYNG
+37 
-43 KQSFI
+43 
-48 MEEKKRLLS
+48 MEEKRRLFT

-117 FSVSEENVQQLKFV
+117 FSVYDENVQQLKFV

-162 TRKFEDN
+162 TRKFEGN
-169 DECRISF
+169 GECRISF

-183 AAVTPENKIHV
+183 ASVTPENNIHV

-206 LTLKSPASQVA
+206 LTLKSPSSSTA
-217 EEQNEGGDKSAEEN
+217 EDESESNTENKNKS
-231 VEIVSL
+231 VQIISL
-237 AFDSLSKNIAAL
+237 AFDSFSKKIAAL
-249 RSDASVVIWNMSSVE
+249 RSDATVVVWNMSSVE
-264 PVTVIAGAYTKI
+264 PVAVISGACTKI
-276 PCMEFTEDSEKI
+276 SCMEFTEDSEKI

-305 TVNKISCEDKINSF
+305 TVKQISCEDKINSF

-326 TLIVLTKKNQFRYY
+326 TLIVLTQKNQFRYY

-359 TSYAFSSDSKK
+359 TSYAFSFDSKK

-375 EDGSIYILNVK
+375 EDGSIYILNVN

-497 YTYRSGGE
+497 YTYRSGGS
-505 VIANPLL
+505 VIENPLL

-568 AAFKRISFFAGLN
+568 AAFKRISLYAGMN
-581 WDSVT
+581 WDCVT

-595 YRFRAGAQ
+595 YRFGVGAQ

>member
-1 MLNEFLF
+1 
-8 LFAAVAASCFV
+8 
-19 IKMYKIVVYRYID
+19 
-32 SIDKK
+32 
-37 WGGYNG
+37 
-43 KQSFI
+43 

-91 DSSVFAYSEANSVT
+91 DSSVFAYSEADSVT
-105 IRDADDFSKIKT
+105 IRNANDFSKIKT
-117 FSVSEENVQQLKFV
+117 FSVSDENVQQLKFV

-150 KIYRLPGIINTI
+150 KIFRLPEIIKTI
-162 TRKFEDN
+162 TRKFEGN
-169 DECRISF
+169 GECKISF

-447 EVRADCSILSGIYGV
+447 EVRADCSILSGIYGI
-462 QGGLCAGY
+462 QSGLCAGY
-470 TNAGVLKPFYFGGLV
+470 TNAGVIKPFYFGGLV

-497 YTYRSGGE
+497 YTYRSGGS
-505 VIANPLL
+505 VIENPLL

-519 PFGISLFPFASDV
+519 PFGLSLFPFETDV
-532 DVFAELSAGMSVFS
+532 DVFAELCAGISVFS
-546 LVQPAGAIFGTY
+546 LVQPSGGAFGTY
-558 FSPCAGFRVG
+558 FSPCAGFCVG

>member
-1 MLNEFLF
+1 
-8 LFAAVAASCFV
+8 
-19 IKMYKIVVYRYID
+19 
-32 SIDKK
+32 
-37 WGGYNG
+37 
-43 KQSFI
+43 

-183 AAVTPENKIHV
+183 ASVTSENDIHV

-237 AFDSLSKNIAAL
+237 AFDSLSKNIVAL

-447 EVRADCSILSGIYGV
+447 EVRADCSILSGIYGI
-462 QGGLCAGY
+462 QSGLCAGY
-470 TNAGVLKPFYFGGLV
+470 TNAGVIKPFYFGGLV

-497 YTYRSGGE
+497 YTYRSGGS
-505 VIANPLL
+505 VIENPLL

-519 PFGISLFPFASDV
+519 PFGLSLFPFETDV
-532 DVFAELSAGMSVFS
+532 DVFAELCAGISVFS
-546 LVQPAGAIFGTY
+546 LVQPSGGAFGTY
-558 FSPCAGFRVG
+558 FSPCAGFCVG

>member
-1 MLNEFLF
+1 
-8 LFAAVAASCFV
+8 
-19 IKMYKIVVYRYID
+19 
-32 SIDKK
+32 
-37 WGGYNG
+37 
-43 KQSFI
+43 

-117 FSVSEENVQQLKFV
+117 FSVYDENVQQLKFV

-162 TRKFEDN
+162 TRKFEGN
-169 DECRISF
+169 GECRISF
-176 SKNGNYI
+176 SKTGNYI
-183 AAVTPENKIHV
+183 ASVTPENNIHV

-206 LTLKSPASQVA
+206 LTLKSPTSQVA

-237 AFDSLSKNIAAL
+237 AFDSFSKKIAAL
-249 RSDASVVIWNMSSVE
+249 RSDATVVIWNMSSVE

-532 DVFAELSAGMSVFS
+532 DVFAELSVGMSVFS

-568 AAFKRISFFAGLN
+568 AAFKRISLYAGMN
-581 WDSVT
+581 WDCVT

-595 YRFRAGAQ
+595 YRFGVGAQ

>member
-1 MLNEFLF
+1 
-8 LFAAVAASCFV
+8 
-19 IKMYKIVVYRYID
+19 
-32 SIDKK
+32 
-37 WGGYNG
+37 
-43 KQSFI
+43 

-81 SSVLALDWNA
+81 SSVLALDWNV
-91 DSSVFAYSEANSVT
+91 DSSVFAYSEADSVT
-105 IRDADDFSKIKT
+105 IRNANDFSKIKT

-142 TVSDSSEL
+142 TVTDSSEL

-183 AAVTPENKIHV
+183 AAVTSENDIHV
-194 YLQLYISNALSG
+194 YLQLYISNSLTG
-206 LTLKSPASQVA
+206 LTLRSPSSSTAEDESESNTENKNKSVQ
-217 EEQNEGGDKSAEEN
+217 
-231 VEIVSL
+231 IISL
-237 AFDSLSKNIAAL
+237 AFDSFSKKIAAL

-264 PVTVIAGAYTKI
+264 PVTVVAGAYTKI

-359 TSYAFSSDSKK
+359 TSYAFSFDSKK

-405 ENVSSGTGYLPAGE
+405 ENVSAGTRYLPSGE

-424 GGTALSSSAEMVQ
+424 GGTTLSSSAEMVQ

-462 QGGLCAGY
+462 QGGICAGY
-470 TNAGVLKPFYFGGLV
+470 TNAGVIKPFYFGGLV

-497 YTYRSGGE
+497 YTYRSGGS
-505 VIANPLL
+505 VIENPLL

-519 PFGISLFPFASDV
+519 PFGLSLFPFETDV
-532 DVFAELSAGMSVFS
+532 DVFAELCAGISVFS
-546 LVQPAGAIFGTY
+546 LVQPSGGAFGTY
-558 FSPCAGFRVG
+558 FSLCAGFCVG

-595 YRFRAGAQ
+595 YRFRVGAQ

>member
-1 MLNEFLF
+1 
-8 LFAAVAASCFV
+8 
-19 IKMYKIVVYRYID
+19 
-32 SIDKK
+32 
-37 WGGYNG
+37 
-43 KQSFI
+43 
-48 MEEKKRLLS
+48 MEEKRRLFT

-117 FSVSEENVQQLKFV
+117 FSVYDENVQQLKFV

-162 TRKFEDN
+162 TRKFEGN
-169 DECRISF
+169 GECRISF

-183 AAVTPENKIHV
+183 ASVTPENNIHV

-206 LTLKSPASQVA
+206 LTLKSPSSSTA
-217 EEQNEGGDKSAEEN
+217 EDESESNTENKNKS
-231 VEIVSL
+231 VQIISL
-237 AFDSLSKNIAAL
+237 AFDSFSKKIAAL
-249 RSDASVVIWNMSSVE
+249 RSDATVVVWNMSSVE
-264 PVTVIAGAYTKI
+264 PVAVISGACTKI
-276 PCMEFTEDSEKI
+276 SCMEFTEDSEKI

-305 TVNKISCEDKINSF
+305 TVKQISCEDKINSF

-326 TLIVLTKKNQFRYY
+326 TLIVLTQKNQFRYY

-359 TSYAFSSDSKK
+359 TSYAFSFDSKK

-398 YRVYVAQ
+398 YRVYVAE
-405 ENVSSGTGYLPAGE
+405 ENVSAGTGYLPAGE

-424 GGTALSSSAEMVQ
+424 GGTTLSSSAEMVQ

-462 QGGLCAGY
+462 QGGICAGY

-558 FSPCAGFRVG
+558 FSPCAGFCVG
-568 AAFKRISFFAGLN
+568 AAFKRISLYAGMN
-581 WDSVT
+581 WDCVT

>member
-1 MLNEFLF
+1 
-8 LFAAVAASCFV
+8 
-19 IKMYKIVVYRYID
+19 
-32 SIDKK
+32 
-37 WGGYNG
+37 
-43 KQSFI
+43 

-81 SSVLALDWNA
+81 SSVLALDWNV
-91 DSSVFAYSEANSVT
+91 DSSVFAYSEADSVT
-105 IRDADDFSKIKT
+105 IRNANDFSKIKT
-117 FSVSEENVQQLKFV
+117 FSVSDENVQQLKFV

-150 KIYRLPGIINTI
+150 KIFRLPEIIKTI
-162 TRKFEDN
+162 TRKFEGN
-169 DECRISF
+169 GECKISF

-359 TSYAFSSDSKK
+359 TSYAFSFDSKK

-405 ENVSSGTGYLPAGE
+405 ENVSAGTRYLPSGE

-470 TNAGVLKPFYFGGLV
+470 TNAGVIKPFYFGGLV

-497 YTYRSGGE
+497 YTYRSGGS
-505 VIANPLL
+505 VVANPLL

-546 LVQPAGAIFGTY
+546 LVQSAGAMFGTY
-558 FSPCAGFRVG
+558 FSPCAGFCVG
-568 AAFKRISFFAGLN
+568 AAFKRISLYAGLN

-595 YRFRAGAQ
+595 YRFRVGAQ

>member
-1 MLNEFLF
+1 
-8 LFAAVAASCFV
+8 
-19 IKMYKIVVYRYID
+19 
-32 SIDKK
+32 
-37 WGGYNG
+37 
-43 KQSFI
+43 

-91 DSSVFAYSEANSVT
+91 DSSVFAYSEADSVT
-105 IRDADDFSKIKT
+105 IRNANDFSKIKT
-117 FSVSEENVQQLKFV
+117 FSVSDENVQQLKFV

-150 KIYRLPGIINTI
+150 KIFRLPEIIKTI
-162 TRKFEDN
+162 TRKFEGN
-169 DECRISF
+169 GECKISF

-568 AAFKRISFFAGLN
+568 AAFKRISLYAGMN
-581 WDSVT
+581 WDCVT

-595 YRFRAGAQ
+595 YRFGVGAQ

>member
-1 MLNEFLF
+1 
-8 LFAAVAASCFV
+8 
-19 IKMYKIVVYRYID
+19 
-32 SIDKK
+32 
-37 WGGYNG
+37 
-43 KQSFI
+43 

-183 AAVTPENKIHV
+183 AAVTSENDIHV
-194 YLQLYISNALSG
+194 YLQLYISNSLTG
-206 LTLKSPASQVA
+206 LTLRSPSSSTAEDESESNTENKNKSVQ
-217 EEQNEGGDKSAEEN
+217 
-231 VEIVSL
+231 IISL
-237 AFDSLSKNIAAL
+237 AFDSFSKKIAAL
-249 RSDASVVIWNMSSVE
+249 RSDATVVVWNMSSVE
-264 PVTVIAGAYTKI
+264 PVAVISGACTKI
-276 PCMEFTEDSEKI
+276 SCMEFTEDSEKI

-305 TVNKISCEDKINSF
+305 TVKQISCEDKINSF

-326 TLIVLTKKNQFRYY
+326 TLIVLTQKNQFRYY

-359 TSYAFSSDSKK
+359 TSYAFSFDSKK

-405 ENVSSGTGYLPAGE
+405 ENVSAGTRYLPSGE

-497 YTYRSGGE
+497 YTYRSGGS
-505 VIANPLL
+505 VIENPLL

-519 PFGISLFPFASDV
+519 PFGLSLFPFETDV
-532 DVFAELSAGMSVFS
+532 DVFAELCAGISVFS
-546 LVQPAGAIFGTY
+546 LVQPSGGAFGTY
-558 FSPCAGFRVG
+558 FSPCAGFCVG

>member
-1 MLNEFLF
+1 
-8 LFAAVAASCFV
+8 
-19 IKMYKIVVYRYID
+19 
-32 SIDKK
+32 
-37 WGGYNG
+37 
-43 KQSFI
+43 

-169 DECRISF
+169 DECKISF

-194 YLQLYISNALSG
+194 YLQFYISNALSG

-359 TSYAFSSDSKK
+359 TSYAFSFDSKK

-405 ENVSSGTGYLPAGE
+405 ENVSAGTRYLPSGE

-568 AAFKRISFFAGLN
+568 AAFKRISLYAGMN

-595 YRFRAGAQ
+595 YRFRVGAQ

>member
-1 MLNEFLF
+1 
-8 LFAAVAASCFV
+8 
-19 IKMYKIVVYRYID
+19 
-32 SIDKK
+32 
-37 WGGYNG
+37 
-43 KQSFI
+43 
-48 MEEKKRLLS
+48 MEEKRRLFT

-117 FSVSEENVQQLKFV
+117 FSVYDENVQQLKFV

-162 TRKFEDN
+162 TRKFEGN
-169 DECRISF
+169 GECRISF

-183 AAVTPENKIHV
+183 ASVTPENNIHV

-206 LTLKSPASQVA
+206 LTLKSPSSSTA
-217 EEQNEGGDKSAEEN
+217 EDESESNTENKNKS
-231 VEIVSL
+231 VQIISL
-237 AFDSLSKNIAAL
+237 AFDSFSKKIAAL
-249 RSDASVVIWNMSSVE
+249 RSDATVVVWNMSSVE
-264 PVTVIAGAYTKI
+264 PVTVISGACTKI
-276 PCMEFTEDSEKI
+276 SCMEFTEDSEKI

-305 TVNKISCEDKINSF
+305 TVKQISCEDKINSF

-326 TLIVLTKKNQFRYY
+326 TLIVLTQKNQFRYY
-340 ALDSA
+340 VLDSA

-497 YTYRSGGE
+497 YTYRSGGS
-505 VIANPLL
+505 VIENPLL

-519 PFGISLFPFASDV
+519 PFGLSLFPFETDV
-532 DVFAELSAGMSVFS
+532 DVFAELCAGISVFS
-546 LVQPAGAIFGTY
+546 LVQPSGGAFGTY
-558 FSPCAGFRVG
+558 FSPCAGICVG

>member
-1 MLNEFLF
+1 
-8 LFAAVAASCFV
+8 
-19 IKMYKIVVYRYID
+19 MYKIVVYRYID

-37 WGGYNG
+37 LGGYNG
-43 KQSFI
+43 KQSLI

-81 SSVLALDWNA
+81 SSVLALDWNV
-91 DSSVFAYSEANSVT
+91 DSSVFAYSEADSVT
-105 IRDADDFSKIKT
+105 IRNANDFSKIKT

-142 TVSDSSEL
+142 TVTDSSEL

-183 AAVTPENKIHV
+183 AAVTSENDIHV
-194 YLQLYISNALSG
+194 YLQLYISNSLTG
-206 LTLKSPASQVA
+206 LTLRSPSSSTAEDESESNTENKNKSVQ
-217 EEQNEGGDKSAEEN
+217 
-231 VEIVSL
+231 IISL
-237 AFDSLSKNIAAL
+237 AFDSFSKKIAAL

-264 PVTVIAGAYTKI
+264 PVTVVAGAYTKI

-359 TSYAFSSDSKK
+359 TSYAFSFDSKK

-405 ENVSSGTGYLPAGE
+405 ENVSAGTRYLPSGE

-424 GGTALSSSAEMVQ
+424 GGTTLSSSAEMVQ

-462 QGGLCAGY
+462 QGGICAGY
-470 TNAGVLKPFYFGGLV
+470 TNAGVIKPFYFGGLV

-497 YTYRSGGE
+497 YTYRSGGS
-505 VIANPLL
+505 VIENPLL

-519 PFGISLFPFASDV
+519 PFGLSLFPFETDV
-532 DVFAELSAGMSVFS
+532 DVFAELCAGISVFS
-546 LVQPAGAIFGTY
+546 LVQPSGGAFGTY
-558 FSPCAGFRVG
+558 FSLCAGFCVG

-595 YRFRAGAQ
+595 YRFRVGAQ